1 MKIVAD
7 QFVLFEDISSFNFGR
22 CYYDFHND
30 FNCIKIL
37 LEEESLYLYFQHMHE
52 KYVIIL
58 QFYNCEIEKLNFEG
72 DFTAS
77 LTIDTIYR
85 GRYEKSGLLK
95 EFSDDGKAYFYIEFY
110 EGNVNI
116 ELLCSGILLQQQ

>member
-37 LEEESLYLYFQHMHE
+37 LEEESLYLYFQHIH
-52 KYVIIL
+52 
-58 QFYNCEIEKLNFEG
+58 
-72 DFTAS
+72 
-77 LTIDTIYR
+77 
-85 GRYEKSGLLK
+85 
-95 EFSDDGKAYFYIEFY
+95 
-110 EGNVNI
+110 
-116 ELLCSGILLQQQ
+116 